1 MAFRFLSLFAAVF
14 FLAACETPSDQ
25 TGTTSG
31 QGAAGTS
38 SSVDRGAPST
48 GTTTT
53 TPKRSLS
60 TILTV
65 DVGDRV
71 FFGFDKYSLK
81 AKARQTLERQ
91 ATFLK
96 NNAGVKVVL
105 QGHADERGTREY
117 NLALGERR
125 ASAAKDYLVALGIDP
140 NRITIIS
147 YGKERP
153 AVAGS
158 NEAAWSQNRRAVTAI
173 SEGAGS

>member
-1 MAFRFLSLFAAVF
+1 MAFRTLSLFAAVLL
-14 FLAACETPSDQ
+14 LAACETPSEQ
-25 TGTTSG
+25 TGTASG
-31 QGAAGTS
+31 AGAAGKS
-38 SSVDRGAPST
+38 ASVDRGSAAT
-48 GTTTT
+48 GTTTA
-53 TPKRSLS
+53 KRPLS

-71 FFGFDKYSLK
+71 FFEFDKYSLK

-105 QGHADERGTREY
+105 QGHADERGTRDY
-117 NLALGERR
+117 NLALGNRR
-125 ASAAKDYLVALGIDP
+125 ANAAKDYLVALGINP
-140 NRITIIS
+140 NRINIIS

-158 NEAAWSQNRRAVTAI
+158 NEAAWSQNRRAVTVI

>member
-1 MAFRFLSLFAAVF
+1 MAFRTLSLFAAVLL
-14 FLAACETPSDQ
+14 LAACETPSEQ
-25 TGTTSG
+25 TGTASG
-31 QGAAGTS
+31 EGAAGKS
-38 SSVDRGAPST
+38 AAVDRGSAAT
-48 GTTTT
+48 GTTTA
-53 TPKRSLS
+53 KRPLS

-71 FFGFDKYSLK
+71 FFDFDKYSLK

-125 ASAAKDYLVALGIDP
+125 ASAAKNYLVALGINP

-158 NEAAWSQNRRAVTAI
+158 NEAAWSQNRRAVTTI
-173 SEGAGS
+173 DKRTGS

>member
-1 MAFRFLSLFAAVF
+1 MAFRTLSLFAAVLL
-14 FLAACETPSDQ
+14 LAACETPSDQ

-31 QGAAGTS
+31 QGAAGKS
-38 SSVDRGAPST
+38 SSVDRGSAGT
-48 GTTTT
+48 GTTTAA
-53 TPKRSLS
+53 PKIPLS

-71 FFGFDKYSLK
+71 FFDYDKYSLK

-125 ASAAKDYLVALGIDP
+125 ANAAKDYLVALGIDP

-158 NEAAWSQNRRAVTAI
+158 NEAAWSQNRRAVTMI